1 MLDALLSGDYPRSR
15 ALSALLLL
23 IFVSLAFAPFL
34 FPGTVAYQTYSK
46 ICVFI
51 VLVASYDILLGYTS
65 IVSFAHTMF
74 FGIGAYAVAIALR
87 DVGTGWD
94 AVLLGTGMGLVI
106 SLLAGLAMGLLS
118 LRVRAIFFALVTLAV
133 ASGFLILTFKLYTFT
148 GGDDG
153 IRFSLPRE
161 LRPSFKLLES
171 DLTGFD
177 VIGFLTTGS
186 LQDALFKVS
195 VNGRVVMYYL
205 LFVICTLLF
214 LLMLRVMNSPFGR
227 VCQAIRENEFRA
239 EAIGYRTVYFRTVN
253 VCLAACIASLA
264 GSLMALATRY
274 AHPETFLSF
283 GVMVNILLMTVIGGM
298 GTLYGAVV
306 GASLFLLAETYLQNG
321 LGWVHA
327 RVEGIPLLADVL
339 TPERWLMWL
348 GILFVLSIY
357 FFPKGIVGQLRVWA
371 QARRARRSAGGDG
384 ETAAAPTLGRR

>member
-1 MLDALLSGDYPRSR
+1 MLNSILSGDYPRSR

-23 IFVSLAFAPFL
+23 IVLSLAFAPFL

-87 DVGTGWD
+87 D
-94 AVLLGTGMGLVI
+94 LGTSWSSVLIGVGSGLAVALLVGLV
-106 SLLAGLAMGLLS
+106 MGLLS
-118 LRVRAIFFALVTLAV
+118 LRVKAIFFALVTLAV
-133 ASGFLILTFKLYTFT
+133 ASGFLILLSKLYHFT

-153 IRFSLPRE
+153 IRFSVPRE
-161 LRPSFKLLES
+161 LRPAFTVFEDK
-171 DLTGFD
+171 LTGFD
-177 VIGFLTTGS
+177 IVGFLTTGS
-186 LQDALFKVS
+186 LDEALFKLS
-195 VNGRVVMYYL
+195 FDGRVVMYYI
-205 LFVICTLLF
+205 LFVVCALLF
-214 LLMLRVMNSPFGR
+214 LMMLRMMNSPFGR

-239 EAIGYRTVYFRTVN
+239 EAIGYRTVYFRTIN
-253 VCLAACIASLA
+253 VCLSAGIAALA

-306 GASLFLLAETYLQNG
+306 GAALFILAETYLQGG
-321 LGWVHA
+321 LGWLHGKVA
-327 RVEGIPLLADVL
+327 GVPVLADIL

-371 QARRARRSAGGDG
+371 AERRSRRTPDAADP
-384 ETAAAPTLGRR
+384 AAATVSRH